1 MSTTRIP
8 TVSHSQS
15 VTAPPSSGSV
25 AGTTADSSAAAT
37 TRSCAPASAAD
48 SRCNPGRGDASPRP
62 TAPLAR
68 RTSNMYPTRVVPAR
82 ARFVSSV
89 SSGSGS
95 ITGSTKVVGSRS
107 IGRAKRDTV
116 AETTAFGCAVPVGSA
131 SASASASASFSNE
144 NRFSSASAASTASAT
159 RLCSSLCC
167 ARFLAREVV
176 TSTTECLPSAHA
188 ARSAV
193 RSAAGVLGCA
203 CATRCASQR
212 PLLETSGGVAKSF
225 VNFGASI

>member
-116 AETTAFGCAVPVGSA
+116 EETTAFGCAVPVGSA
-131 SASASASASFSNE
+131 SSASASASFSNL
-144 NRFSSASAASTASAT
+144 FSSASAASTASAT